1 MNNNEHEQIEAAE
14 LEAGE
19 SKATTQDELT
29 EASLGGRIDRR
40 KVRVGVVV
48 SDKGDKTIVVKVER
62 RFSHP
67 LYGKG
72 VRRTKRYHVHDEQN
86 EYKVGDTV
94 RISETRPLSKTKR
107 WRVLGLGER
116 QA

>member
-40 KVRVGVVV
+40 KVRVGVVAMKKDLRV
-48 SDKGDKTIVVKVER
+48 T
-62 RFSHP
+62 
-67 LYGKG
+67 
-72 VRRTKRYHVHDEQN
+72 N
-86 EYKVGDTV
+86 W
-94 RISETRPLSKTKR
+94 ISKMAMLCRPILFRMHSRLIK
-107 WRVLGLGER
+107 
-116 QA
+116 